1 MRDTVA
7 VCMVRANEEFQ
18 RDSLCAIYEQT
29 EKYGLKV
36 QVYNAFEELNSHD
49 LNDLGEESIFERIDY
64 DRLCGMILFCEKI
77 KDNELNMRLID

>member
-29 EKYGLKV
+29 KKYGLKV

-49 LNDLGEESIFERIDY
+49 LNDLGE
-64 DRLCGMILFCEKI
+64 
-77 KDNELNMRLID
+77 